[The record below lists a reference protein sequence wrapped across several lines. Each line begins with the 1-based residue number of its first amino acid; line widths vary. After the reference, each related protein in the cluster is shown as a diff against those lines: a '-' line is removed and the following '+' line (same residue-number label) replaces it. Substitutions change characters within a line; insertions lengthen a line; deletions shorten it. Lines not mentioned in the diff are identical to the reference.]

1 GLEAKAAICE
11 RALDVLV
18 GIYGAEAGNLALKML
33 ATGGLFISG
42 GVAAKLLPK
51 LRGPRF
57 LDAFTAKGRM
67 KPLLESIPVKVII
80 NDRVGLLGAARYALT
95 KRAENASPVLASSAK
110 TMAEPIPPI
119 PSRKPQDVIVA
130 EDAAALCRAAADE
143 FNRCA
148 RAAIAERGRF
158 AVALSGGNT
167 PRSVYSL
174 LGPEYSALPWEKT
187 FIFF

>member
-1 GLEAKAAICE
+1 
-11 RALDVLV
+11 
-18 GIYGAEAGNLALKML
+18 
-33 ATGGLFISG
+33 
-42 GVAAKLLPK
+42 
-51 LRGPRF
+51 
-57 LDAFTAKGRM
+57 
-67 KPLLESIPVKVII
+67 
-80 NDRVGLLGAARYALT
+80 
-95 KRAENASPVLASSAK
+95 
-110 TMAEPIPPI
+110 MAEPIPPI

-174 LGPEYSALPWEKT
+174 LGQEYSALPWEKT
-187 FIFF
+187 FIFFGDERHVPPDDPESNYRMASESLLTKIPIPAGNVFRVQAELPADNAADQ